1 MNQYLLVGPSLPDAP
16 DLLAADDITVLPPVA
31 AGDLLK
37 LAPRQGDV
45 VGIIDGYFRQTRAVR
60 HKEIL
65 TLLRSGVTVL
75 GAASMGAL
83 RAAELDTFGMHGVG
97 RIYRDYREG
106 RLTADDEVALLHGQ
120 AGEGYRPVS
129 EALVNIRATLRLC
142 IRDGILDEPTAGH
155 LIAALAR
162 RPYRLRSYPE
172 LVQLAR
178 ETGTP
183 APQIEA
189 LKQLCATRAVN
200 LKREDALQLVDELRT
215 LRKSHA
221 NDTTRHSSHS
231 TVAPTIYVHR
241 WQLLARSVDT
251 EDGRTAEM
259 SVLRVCQ
266 LFAHDYPDFYRD
278 LVFNHLVHEC
288 ATNCR
293 TQHTEATLD
302 RALEHAQHRNVIPDP
317 RSSKLGDLS
326 FLDLWLT
333 PTERASRPL
342 KDQLGSFLVRSFQ
355 LTPGAPA
362 DGLALDALRR
372 RPVFT
377 AAAKLVNAAKSV
389 NAHAQRTE
397 PTFDI
402 HTLSAGRISIHIS
415 ERWGAEAESLQLHAL
430 DRGIGSRDVLIAA
443 ARPYYLLSRY
453 NPDLMD
459 LRIDQRKL
467 PRASGV
473 KGAPVMTP
481 CATGARVAQPPRG
494 A

>member
-1 MNQYLLVGPSLPDAP
+1 MNRYLLAGPSLPDAP

-31 AGDLLK
+31 AGDLLE

-65 TLLRSGVTVL
+65 TLLHGGVTVL

-106 RLTADDEVALLHGQ
+106 RLTADDEVALLHGP
-120 AGEGYRPVS
+120 ADERYRPMS

-142 IRDGILDEPTAGH
+142 VQDGILDEPTAGH

-162 RPYRLRSYPE
+162 RPYRLRSYPK

-183 APQIEA
+183 AANVEA
-189 LKQLCATRAVN
+189 LQHLCTTRAVN
-200 LKREDALQLVDELRT
+200 LKREDALQLVDKLRT
-215 LRKSHA
+215 FKKSHA
-221 NDTTRHSSHS
+221 NDTTHDSPRP

-251 EDGRTAEM
+251 EDGRIAEM
-259 SVLRVCQ
+259 SVLRMCQ
-266 LFAHDYPDFYRD
+266 LFARDYPDFYRD
-278 LVFNHLVHEC
+278 LVFHHLIQEC
-288 ATNCR
+288 AAHCR
-293 TQHTEATLD
+293 TPQPEATLD
-302 RALEHAQHRNVIPDP
+302 RALEHARHRHVIPDP
-317 RSSKLGDLS
+317 RAGKPEDLS

-333 PTERASRPL
+333 PAERASRPL

-362 DGLALDALRR
+362 DGPALDALRQ
-372 RPVFT
+372 RPVFS
-377 AAAKLVNAAKSV
+377 AAATLVGAATSV
-389 NAHAQRTE
+389 NNHAQRTE
-397 PTFDI
+397 PGFDI
-402 HTLSAGRISIHIS
+402 HTLSAGRISRHLS
-415 ERWGAEAESLQLHAL
+415 ERWGAEGGSLELHAL
-430 DRGIGSRDVLIAA
+430 DRGMGSRDVLIAA
-443 ARPYYLLSRY
+443 ARPYYLLSKY

-459 LRIDQRKL
+459 LRINHSNVSPSLR
-467 PRASGV
+467 R
-473 KGAPVMTP
+473 
-481 CATGARVAQPPRG
+481 
-494 A
+494 